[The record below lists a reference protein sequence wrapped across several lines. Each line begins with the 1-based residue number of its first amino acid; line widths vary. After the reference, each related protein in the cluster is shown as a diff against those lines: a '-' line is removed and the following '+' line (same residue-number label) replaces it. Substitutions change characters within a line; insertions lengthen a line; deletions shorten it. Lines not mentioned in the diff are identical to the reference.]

1 MEVLRLNSSMSLC
14 GHFYARFFMPWRCLI
29 IKELQIN
36 GEIRAKEV
44 RLIDHEGEQLGI
56 VPIEKALQI
65 AEEQQLDLVNMA
77 PNAKPPV
84 CRVLDYG
91 KYRYDMMKKMKDS
104 KKKQNTISVKE
115 LRLTPNIE
123 SHDLNTKAK
132 KAKEF
137 LESGNRVKVS
147 VRFRG
152 REMGHTEIGRR
163 VLDDFTDLVKEYGQ
177 VDKKPKMEGRS
188 MTMFFGPL
196 NEK

>member
-1 MEVLRLNSSMSLC
+1 
-14 GHFYARFFMPWRCLI
+14 MPWRCLI